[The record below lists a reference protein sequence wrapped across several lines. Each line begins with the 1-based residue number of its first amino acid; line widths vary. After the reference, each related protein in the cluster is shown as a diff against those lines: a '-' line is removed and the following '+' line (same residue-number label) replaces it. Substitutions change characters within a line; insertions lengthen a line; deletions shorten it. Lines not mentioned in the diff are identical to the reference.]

1 MIIMIIND
9 YSFWWK
15 QVKANPIDVLVLLDY
30 IKHSIVHIKEIHSMQ
45 CVYIDINIYAHITPY
60 GHLRTKRS
68 QTWGNGCSR

>member
-30 IKHSIVHIKEIHSMQ
+30 IQHSIVHIKKSIV
-45 CVYIDINIYAHITPY
+45 CNVYI
-60 GHLRTKRS
+60 
-68 QTWGNGCSR
+68 